1 MITEN
6 KKTLFLT
13 KKFNKRIIK
22 KTKVTQFHVE
32 RSIERSPL
40 IHGQINL
47 VKFVNLIRYTAKFKT
62 FLFDQ
67 IFKKSDVF

>member
-13 KKFNKRIIK
+13 KKFTKRIIT